1 MNYLAHIAEDGREQT
16 AAEHL
21 RGTAALAKRFAAV
34 FGAEADAELAGLLH
48 DIGKC
53 TPEFQARLHG
63 GAIVDHSTA
72 GAKLAFSR
80 RNLPAALAIAGHHGG
95 IPDVGNPKAD
105 GPSEA
110 SLFGRMQRPV
120 SFDQSALPPL
130 PGPAPAPWLSSDWV
144 QNAFYT
150 RMLFSCLVDADF
162 QDTQN
167 FMEGAP
173 APRGGSAAIS
183 ELLDKVRSRA
193 ATYLACKR
201 ESAIGRQRNSVL
213 RACIDGGRTLP
224 PGLYTLTVPTGGGKT
239 FSSLAFALEQAAAQ
253 KMDRVIYVIPYTS
266 IIDQTVSVFSDL
278 LGAENVLAHYAGTEY
293 QLAEPEEM
301 TGAQYRKLLAS
312 ENWDAPVIVTT
323 AVQFFESLYSLSLI
337 HISEPTRH

>member
-21 RGTAALAKRFAAV
+21 HGTAALAKRFAAG

-80 RNLPAALAIAGHHGG
+80 QNLPAALAIAGHHGG

-105 GPSEA
+105 GPSDA

-167 FMEGAP
+167 FM
-173 APRGGSAAIS
+173 
-183 ELLDKVRSRA
+183 
-193 ATYLACKR
+193 
-201 ESAIGRQRNSVL
+201 
-213 RACIDGGRTLP
+213 
-224 PGLYTLTVPTGGGKT
+224 
-239 FSSLAFALEQAAAQ
+239 
-253 KMDRVIYVIPYTS
+253 
-266 IIDQTVSVFSDL
+266 
-278 LGAENVLAHYAGTEY
+278 
-293 QLAEPEEM
+293 
-301 TGAQYRKLLAS
+301 
-312 ENWDAPVIVTT
+312 
-323 AVQFFESLYSLSLI
+323 
-337 HISEPTRH
+337 

>member
-21 RGTAALAKRFAAV
+21 RGTAALAKRFAAG

-105 GPSEA
+105 GPDEA

-130 PGPAPAPWLSSDWV
+130 SGPAPAPWLSSDWV

-224 PGLYTLTVPTGGGKT
+224 QGLYTLTVPTGGGKT

-266 IIDQTVSVFSDL
+266 IID
-278 LGAENVLAHYAGTEY
+278 
-293 QLAEPEEM
+293 
-301 TGAQYRKLLAS
+301 
-312 ENWDAPVIVTT
+312 
-323 AVQFFESLYSLSLI
+323 
-337 HISEPTRH
+337 

>member
-1 MNYLAHIAEDGREQT
+1 MFFLAHIAEDGREQT

-105 GPSEA
+105 GPSDA

-167 FMEGAP
+167 FME
-173 APRGGSAAIS
+173 PRRRAEGLPPFRNCWTKCAAARQHILHAS
-183 ELLDKVRSRA
+183 GKVRSA
-193 ATYLACKR
+193 D
-201 ESAIGRQRNSVL
+201 SAIPCCA
-213 RACIDGGRTLP
+213 RA
-224 PGLYTLTVPTGGGKT
+224 LTADKRFRRG
-239 FSSLAFALEQAAAQ
+239 F
-253 KMDRVIYVIPYTS
+253 IP
-266 IIDQTVSVFSDL
+266 
-278 LGAENVLAHYAGTEY
+278 
-293 QLAEPEEM
+293 
-301 TGAQYRKLLAS
+301 
-312 ENWDAPVIVTT
+312 
-323 AVQFFESLYSLSLI
+323 
-337 HISEPTRH
+337 